1 MKNLD
6 IHPVI
11 IKRLEK
17 QPPIIPKPK
26 KNYILASPKPPPKR
40 IYKLYNLPCPY
51 FLNKKNGDFN
61 IIFN

>member
-1 MKNLD
+1 
-6 IHPVI
+6 
-11 IKRLEK
+11 EK

-26 KNYILASPKPPPKR
+26 KNYILAPPKPPPKR
-40 IYKLYNLPCPY
+40 ISKLYNLPCPY